1 LYGST
6 KVAIEQAMDET
17 KQQEET
23 VLTGHRYLVSKVIER
38 RPEDF
43 EYILQGIVN
52 MVPKAL
58 DELYPILE
66 KIG

>member
-17 KQQEET
+17 KQQEGT
-23 VLTGHRYLVSKVIER
+23 LLTGHRYLVSKVIER

-43 EYILQGIVN
+43 AYILQGIVN